1 MFGASEIETSGPS
14 VTPAAVASSAAWARA
29 LAIASGSAFALAAAT
44 ALRIDASLRRFSGS
58 GLASPIPFAVSVVAG
73 CCACAGAAAS
83 ADSGEQRYR
92 QGGGDA
98 GHGSPPIRNRLG
110 TLVFRRTVSF
120 VTVDLSAHRPVIPP
134 DDLREVLH
142 AIYRSTAKVN
152 TKPRPA
158 GFSKL
163 RSLESFLQAW
173 SGQGDLI
180 FLNDGPVASGQLVL
194 MEAAGT
200 VIVRP
205 ASDAMGAYWTAL
217 ELALEQPWA
226 DDDLVYFGEDDYLYR
241 PDAFRALAAAAQ
253 QLPHADH
260 FAPYA
265 TIGHTMP
272 NGEPL
277 HAGLKRP
284 RGAAGEALGEVD
296 DVMWHRATSHTV
308 SFAIRVRA
316 LREDRTIHHLALEGQ
331 RRVGPHDV
339 PGLPGHRPLH
349 GARAGRAAARRH
361 GRAGEPAG
369 QDRALARWR

>member
-1 MFGASEIETSGPS
+1 
-14 VTPAAVASSAAWARA
+14 
-29 LAIASGSAFALAAAT
+29 
-44 ALRIDASLRRFSGS
+44 
-58 GLASPIPFAVSVVAG
+58 
-73 CCACAGAAAS
+73 
-83 ADSGEQRYR
+83 
-92 QGGGDA
+92 
-98 GHGSPPIRNRLG
+98 
-110 TLVFRRTVSF
+110 
-120 VTVDLSAHRPVIPP
+120 
-134 DDLREVLH
+134 VLH

-226 DDDLVYFGEDDYLYR
+226 EDDLVYFGEDDYLYR

-284 RGAAGEALGEVD
+284 RGATGEALGEVD
-296 DVMWHRATSHTV
+296 DVVWHRATSHTV

-316 LREDRTIHHLALEGQ
+316 LREDRTIHRLALKASGAWDHTMCLACQ
-331 RRVGPHDV
+331 GIV
-339 PGLPGHRPLH
+339 PYTARELVEPLH
-349 GARAGRAAARRH
+349 APTGASASRRAKIVLWRAALSALALRRSRHAHVIAAPSPALASHTEVGLMAAGADWATPVRAGIN
-361 GRAGEPAG
+361 
-369 QDRALARWR
+369 DF